1 MKTTAFS
8 KSVKTLLSMLMITL
22 ILSACLPNQALAATL
37 QKASGTVTTT
47 KAVVLRKTSSS
58 KGKMVT
64 KLKKSTK
71 LTLLGTK
78 GNWYKV
84 KTSSGKTGYVLA
96 SSVKK
101 ATTYSTLK
109 KGKKGEAVKK
119 LQTRLAELG
128 YLSSGKINS
137 SYSNT
142 TVTAVKS
149 FQKQAGLKQTGVADS
164 ATQKKLYSSSA
175 PKKPEA
181 KKSEVI
187 KLDWY
192 EDQSTVNKI
201 FGRRDYAYIVDVK
214 TGTKIKIRRT
224 GGTEHADIEPA
235 TKSDTAKLKEIYG
248 GSWSWDRRAVILEAG
263 GKRVAASING
273 MPHGK
278 GLSTTNGFNN
288 QQICLHL
295 VNSKTHG
302 SDKVD
307 PDHQACIEYAYKH
320 G

>member
-1 MKTTAFS
+1 M
-8 KSVKTLLSMLMITL
+8 
-22 ILSACLPNQALAATL
+22 
-37 QKASGTVTTT
+37 
-47 KAVVLRKTSSS
+47 
-58 KGKMVT
+58 
-64 KLKKSTK
+64 
-71 LTLLGTK
+71 
-78 GNWYKV
+78 
-84 KTSSGKTGYVLA
+84 A

-128 YLSSGKINS
+128 YLSSSKVNS

-164 ATQKKLYSSSA
+164 TTQKKLYSSSA
-175 PKKPEA
+175 SKKPEP

-307 PDHQACIEYAYKH
+307 PDHQKMIQKAAGADIVAVQKKVNAQ
-320 G
+320 